1 MTRFAKSNTRVAPR
15 IIQLSTIERTARP
28 RLMAYRHPVRRLSIA
43 VINPRLQVQ
52 RAVISLSIAVLG
64 VCYPAAGIALAQSTE
79 APEVIES
86 TTSALTETPVA
97 ETAQLPSL
105 PVPQPEPILDTTLVD
120 STVQTLE
127 PATEVVQ
134 ASTADYDFTL
144 GQDVT
149 IVNTIDSTA
158 TSGNATVSDNE
169 LAGGATTGDALVTAN
184 VINVIQSST
193 SFDNTGGV
201 ATFSADITGDV
212 FGDLLIDPSWMA
224 NLQSSGGTQQG
235 GQVNLNADINGRIDN
250 TLNLNATSGNA
261 LVEGNE
267 VAGSALSGNATV
279 VANVVNV
286 INSAIG
292 SGQSF
297 VGTMNIHG
305 NLNGDILLPPGLLS
319 ALLASN
325 APTTTIDTSL
335 LDNSELLA
343 EFTDNQ
349 TINNN
354 ITSTAT
360 SGNAEVVGNET
371 HGIAKTGSATTHVT
385 LLNLT
390 GRQIVADN
398 SLLVFVNVMGRWVG
412 LIMDAPAGATSAA
425 LGGGVRQNNLAG
437 TTTKSTSSYEINNNI
452 NVSATTG
459 DATVKDNETAGD
471 ATTGNA
477 STSVNLANIVNS
489 SLNLSDWFGVLIINV
504 FGSWT
509 GSFGMDTEAGG
520 WQAQPQ
526 TPGVPP
532 SGGSGGGLAA
542 GIQDVRVFQFRP
554 GSNGRQQ
561 LASVQVDG
569 EEKDDEQAQVA
580 AATTENSVQPDDKPK
595 SFAAISS
602 GASNWTIVL
611 IGLGLGTL
619 ILSVERYTN
628 YRRRS

>member
-43 VINPRLQVQ
+43 VTNPRLQVQ

-120 STVQTLE
+120 STLQTLE

-184 VINVIQSST
+184 VINVVQSST

-371 HGIAKTGSATTHVT
+371 HGVAKTGSATTHVT

-520 WQAQPQ
+520 WQTQPQ